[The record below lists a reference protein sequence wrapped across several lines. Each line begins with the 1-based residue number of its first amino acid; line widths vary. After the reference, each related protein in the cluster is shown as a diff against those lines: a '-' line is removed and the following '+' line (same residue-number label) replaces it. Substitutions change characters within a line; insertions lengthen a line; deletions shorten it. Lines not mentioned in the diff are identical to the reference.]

1 MPKVGEGTLCAAASA
16 HRPTIGHHRTIHGAR
31 TAGAYTIKSNSRVVE
46 QSVEDTPR
54 ESTVSAATLQSQIDD
69 LLLYR

>member
-1 MPKVGEGTLCAAASA
+1 MAPALLALIPSKAIRG
-16 HRPTIGHHRTIHGAR
+16 
-31 TAGAYTIKSNSRVVE
+31 SRVVE